1 MSPFQVGVVSVV
13 RDLGLLG
20 LYKVRFVESLVFI
33 SSQVFFQG
41 ARACFLR
48 DIPFSAIYFPA
59 YAHAKLAF
67 ADSEG
72 ILYPLLPYPVQPCH
86 PSGHNSPGS
95 LFCAAFIAGVPAAGL
110 VTPADVIK
118 TRLQVA
124 ARAGQTTYSGVIG
137 ERGKDGTIS
146 EECDCRLRP

>member
-1 MSPFQVGVVSVV
+1 MDYCREGCNDGGKSPLPGGRCLRRQRSRTTGTVQGETVS
-13 RDLGLLG
+13 L
-20 LYKVRFVESLVFI
+20 FVESL
-33 SSQVFFQG
+33 VFFQG

-86 PSGHNSPGS
+86 SSGHNSPGS

-137 ERGKDGTIS
+137 ERVIAD
-146 EECDCRLRP
+146 